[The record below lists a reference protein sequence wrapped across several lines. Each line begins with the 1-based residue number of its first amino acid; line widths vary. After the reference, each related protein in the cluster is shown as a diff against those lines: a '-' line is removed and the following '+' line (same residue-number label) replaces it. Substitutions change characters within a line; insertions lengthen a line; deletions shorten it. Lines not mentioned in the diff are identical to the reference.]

1 MASSFLSQKTKKG
14 VTKMEKSIV
23 KLQIPKTTLPGLD
36 ELFDRAFEELQNDM
50 ELKMLVE
57 QLVNHIKV
65 NYGKYVK
72 EFMQIVL
79 RAVEKEL
86 PPEYTE
92 LLRERWAQI
101 ESTF

>member
-1 MASSFLSQKTKKG
+1 
-14 VTKMEKSIV
+14 MENIT
-23 KLQIPKTTLPGLD
+23 KLQIPKTTFPGLD
-36 ELFDRAFEELQNDM
+36 ELLDHVSEKLQNDM
-50 ELKMLVE
+50 ELKMLIE

-65 NYGKYVK
+65 NYGGYVK
-72 EFMQIVL
+72 EFMQIAL